1 MYPTSCQ
8 NHSSRLYGFDPP
20 FNIGPTFMQI
30 AGMLTVA
37 AAMSKA
43 GVLSESA

>member
-1 MYPTSCQ
+1 
-8 NHSSRLYGFDPP
+8 
-20 FNIGPTFMQI
+20 MQI

-43 GVLSESA
+43 GVLDQSAKHINGV

>member
-1 MYPTSCQ
+1 
-8 NHSSRLYGFDPP
+8 
-20 FNIGPTFMQI
+20 MQI

-43 GVLSESA
+43 GVLTNCQSRNLICLYLRLITASE